1 MSESQLIGLS
11 QEKFQQWEQSNLE
24 SISGMFD
31 ERAIVFWANGK
42 SQTKIE
48 MFKLYS
54 EGKMS
59 IKNLRL
65 QHTFARVYG
74 NTGVVHGEGEALIT
88 LEGEELSG
96 DLRFLDV
103 WVERENGWKIVS
115 SHYNQVI
122 K

>member
-11 QEKFQQWEQSNLE
+11 LEKFHQWEQSNLE

-31 ERAIVFWANGK
+31 GQAIVFWANGK
-42 SQTKIE
+42 FQTKIE
-48 MFKLYS
+48 MFKLYQV
-54 EGKMS
+54 GKMS

-65 QHTFARVYG
+65 KHIFARVYG
-74 NTGVVHGEGEALIT
+74 KTGVVHGEGEALIT

-103 WVERENGWKIVS
+103 WVERESGWKIIS
-115 SHYNQVI
+115 SHFNQVL
-122 K
+122 

>member
-11 QEKFQQWEQSNLE
+11 HEKFQQWEQSNLD
-24 SISGMFD
+24 SIAGMFD

-48 MFKLYS
+48 MFKLYR

-65 QHTFARVYG
+65 EHTFARVYG

-115 SHYNQVI
+115 SHFNQVV
-122 K
+122 